1 MRAQQGTDGSSW
13 IVGIKQEAR
22 ATCRS
27 YAFQGYGTTD
37 WGVIE
42 VAIRIRLFVRVSKG
56 QNPFKRHLLSIYSIS
71 DYGLEQINIRS
82 CLWNTSGFL
91 RKSAKCCM
99 CIISMDLHHNPTR
112 QGLPLC
118 LLYIL
123 RDLYRVSNFLEFT
136 KLVAC
141 SQGLT
146 LGQIQ
151 NNSNL

>member
-1 MRAQQGTDGSSW
+1 MGAPGLWGLNRKPEPHAGHMHFRGMGQQTG
-13 IVGIKQEAR
+13 R
-22 ATCRS
+22 
-27 YAFQGYGTTD
+27 
-37 WGVIE
+37 VIE

-112 QGLPLC
+112 
-118 LLYIL
+118 
-123 RDLYRVSNFLEFT
+123 
-136 KLVAC
+136 
-141 SQGLT
+141 
-146 LGQIQ
+146 
-151 NNSNL
+151 